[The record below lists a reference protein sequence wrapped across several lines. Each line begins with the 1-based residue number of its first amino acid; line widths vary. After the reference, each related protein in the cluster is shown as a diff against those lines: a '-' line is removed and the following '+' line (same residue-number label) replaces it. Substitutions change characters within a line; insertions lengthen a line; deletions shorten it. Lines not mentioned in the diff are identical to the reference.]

1 MYIMIMIMIMMMMM
15 MVEMMMVSFERYMY
29 DMYDEFTCR
38 GDQGKD
44 QFPWESEEVH
54 DVVSTGRHLLLSF
67 LAFLAFFVI
76 IWSKELSLKVMV

>member
-1 MYIMIMIMIMMMMM
+1 MYIMIMMMMM
-15 MVEMMMVSFERYMY
+15 LMMMVSFERY
-29 DMYDEFTCR
+29 MYDEFTCR

-76 IWSKELSLKVMV
+76 IWSKELSKKVMV